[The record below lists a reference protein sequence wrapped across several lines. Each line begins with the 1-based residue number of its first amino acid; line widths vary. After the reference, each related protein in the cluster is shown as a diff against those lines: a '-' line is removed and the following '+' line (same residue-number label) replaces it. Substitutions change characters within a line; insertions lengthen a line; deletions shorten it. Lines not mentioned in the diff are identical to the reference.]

1 METAE
6 IELVSHDEKQEEK
19 MHTNLAEDILSSSF
33 LHHSEWNDEIKA
45 TAAAIEVA
53 GLTGLDPKD
62 IRPIIKDGK
71 TGELILVD
79 SGSCKCLEPAS
90 PGLRANGTPGTS
102 YKLATASGK
111 PLVCYSEKQ
120 RTIELGG
127 GLKVTHT
134 FLIAKVGKTIIGS
147 DLIRRFGFSIDC
159 YRNRFMGVSP
169 GRHR

>member
-1 METAE
+1 MEAAE
-6 IELVSHDEKQEEK
+6 VELVSHDEKQEEK

-33 LHHSEWNDEIKA
+33 LYHNKWSDDTKA

-71 TGELILVD
+71 TGELMLAD

-90 PGLRANGTPGTS
+90 PGLRANGTPITS
-102 YKLATASGK
+102 YKLITASGK
-111 PLVCYSEKQ
+111 PLVCYGEKQ

-134 FLIAKVGKTIIGS
+134 FLIAEVSKTILGS
-147 DLIRRFGFSIDC
+147 DLMRRFGFSVDY
-159 YRNRFMGVSP
+159 YRNMFTYHP
-169 GRHR
+169 GDIEE